1 VIGRHALFTA
11 AAGAY
16 CPPYFQAKG
25 ENTMS
30 GKSIHIT
37 AFDLERL
44 RKLILDAQSTEY
56 RKSEYIE
63 KLKAELD
70 RAIIVKPQ
78 EVPPTVVT
86 MNSTIAL
93 VDLDTNEEETY
104 TLVFPEDADISKG
117 KISILAPIGTAMLG
131 YEIGDVFEW
140 DVPAGKRRLRVERII
155 YQPEASGNF
164 DL

>member
-1 VIGRHALFTA
+1 
-11 AAGAY
+11 
-16 CPPYFQAKG
+16 
-25 ENTMS
+25 MS
-30 GKSIHIT
+30 GKVIHIT

-44 RKLILDAQSTEY
+44 QKLILDAQSTQY
-56 RKSEYIE
+56 RKSEYID
-63 KLKAELD
+63 KLKMELN
-70 RAIIVKPQ
+70 RANIVKPR
-78 EVPPTVVT
+78 EIPPTVVT

-93 VDLDTNEEETY
+93 VDMDTNEEEIY

-140 DVPAGKRRLRVERII
+140 EVPAGKRRLRVERII

>member
-1 VIGRHALFTA
+1 
-11 AAGAY
+11 
-16 CPPYFQAKG
+16 
-25 ENTMS
+25 MS
-30 GKSIHIT
+30 GKPIHIT

-63 KLKAELD
+63 KLRMELN

-78 EVPPTVVT
+78 EIPPTVVT
-86 MNSTIAL
+86 MNSKIQL

-140 DVPAGKRRLRVERII
+140 DVPAGKRHLRVGRIL